1 MKKNPITPPRTATK
15 QTGEFSRR
23 QLFQGAGA
31 LLVGF
36 NLASELPLSAQQA
49 EIPGIAPVPDGL
61 ASLPYNNPDYLDP
74 SVLDSWLAVKA
85 DGTITIA
92 TGKVDIGTGIETA
105 LGQIASEEL
114 DIPFDRVRVVMGDT
128 HRTVDQGRTAGSQ
141 SVARAGPQL
150 RQAAAA
156 GRLELLK
163 LASAKL
169 GAPVEKLT
177 VSDGVV
183 SVAGDATKRVTYGD
197 LIGGKQFNVKI
208 KAEGIQGA
216 MVVAPDVKAKT
227 YQAYKVVGKPIKR
240 VDIPAKVTGE
250 FTYTPDV
257 RVPGMLHGRV
267 VRPRNVINGA
277 PVVDESSVSH
287 IAGLV
292 KVVKE
297 GTFVGV
303 VAKTEWAAIQAAK
316 ALKVTWPTPVH
327 KMPATQEQVTEYLRT
342 GKSARDASAINKGD
356 VNAAMASAAKTFNAE
371 YVWPFQ
377 MHGMLGPCCAV
388 ADVQGDKATI
398 WTGAQGPF
406 TTRDRVAVML
416 KVPKRNVTVNFVES
430 SGSYGRLTAD
440 DTAEDA
446 VVLSSAVGK
455 PVRVQWMREDEH
467 VWGPKG
473 KQQLLTA
480 RAAVNAEG
488 KIIAWHYQDHSL
500 PWTESQGTPQLAER
514 QIGVKSTLLGNPNGA
529 NGGGEAYDIENHLV
543 VGHNIAWPQDDPSPL
558 RTCALR
564 SPGEPPRVFGSE
576 SFMDEIAAAMD
587 ADPVEF
593 RLKHLKNK
601 RIMEAIQAVAK
612 LANWQTRPSPA
623 PNQDG
628 PIARGRGIA
637 IGNRIGTIVAAI
649 SEVEVEKATGRITVT
664 KVTMAHDCGLIVNPD
679 GLRGQ
684 MDGNVMHGVSRT
696 LLEEFKFDPVTGAQ
710 SVDWVSHP
718 VIRFM
723 QVPKVEVV
731 LINRPEIPS
740 SGGAEPSVVVMPAS
754 IANAVYDAIGVRMR
768 HIPFTPQRVLA
779 ALQEKEKGQQRA

>member
-1 MKKNPITPPRTATK
+1 MKKNSVTHPHAAKK
-15 QTGEFSRR
+15 QAGDISRR
-23 QLFQGAGA
+23 ELLQGAGA

-36 NLASELPLSAQQA
+36 NIVSELPLTAQQA
-49 EIPGIAPVPDGL
+49 EIPGIAGVPDGM
-61 ASLPYNNPDYLDP
+61 ASVPYNNPDYLDP
-74 SVLDSWLAVKA
+74 SVLDSWLAVKG

-105 LGQIASEEL
+105 LGQIAAEEL
-114 DIPFDRVRVVMGDT
+114 DVPFDRVKVLMGDT

-156 GRLELLK
+156 GRLELLR
-163 LASAKL
+163 LASARL
-169 GAPVEKLT
+169 GAPVEKLM

-183 SVAGDATKRVTYGD
+183 SVVGDASKRVTYGE
-197 LIGGKQFNVKI
+197 LIGGKQFNVRI

-227 YQAYKVVGKPIKR
+227 YQDYKVVGKPIKR

-257 RVPGMLHGRV
+257 RTPGMLHGRV
-267 VRPRNVINGA
+267 VRPRNVISGP
-277 PVVDESSVSH
+277 PVVEESSVSH

-297 GTFVGV
+297 GSFVGV

-327 KMPATQEQVTEYLRT
+327 KLPATQEQVTEYLRT
-342 GKSARDASAINKGD
+342 AKSARDASAINKGD
-356 VNAAMASAAKTFNAE
+356 VNTAMSSAAKTFTAE

-406 TTRDRVAVML
+406 TTRDRVAAML
-416 KVPKRNVTVNFVES
+416 NVPKRNVKVNFVES
-430 SGSYGRLTAD
+430 AGSYGRLTAD

-446 VVLSSAVGK
+446 VVLSRAVGK

-467 VWGPKG
+467 VWAPKG
-473 KQQLLTA
+473 QQQLLTA
-480 RAAVNAEG
+480 RAGVDTEG

-500 PWTESQGTPQLAER
+500 PWSESQGTPQLAER
-514 QIGVKSTLLGNPNGA
+514 QLGVKTKLLGNPNGA
-529 NGGGEAYDIENHLV
+529 NGGGESYDIENHLV

-576 SFMDEIAAAMD
+576 SFMDEIAAAMG
-587 ADPVEF
+587 ADPIEF

-601 RIMEAIQAVAK
+601 RIIEAIQAVAK
-612 LANWQTRPSPA
+612 QANWQTRPSPA

-628 PIARGRGIA
+628 PIAMGRGIA
-637 IGNRIGTIVAAI
+637 VSVRIGTIIAAI
-649 SEVEVEKATGRITVT
+649 SEVEVEKATGRITVK

-684 MDGNVMHGVSRT
+684 LDGNVMHGVSRT
-696 LLEEFKFDPVTGAQ
+696 LFEEFKFDPAAGAQ

-723 QVPKVEVV
+723 QVPKVDVV
-731 LINRPEIPS
+731 LINRPEVPS

-754 IANAVYDAIGVRMR
+754 IANAVYDAIGVRIR
-768 HIPFTPQRVLA
+768 QVPFTPQRVLA
-779 ALQEKEKGQQRA
+779 AMQEKAQAQRA